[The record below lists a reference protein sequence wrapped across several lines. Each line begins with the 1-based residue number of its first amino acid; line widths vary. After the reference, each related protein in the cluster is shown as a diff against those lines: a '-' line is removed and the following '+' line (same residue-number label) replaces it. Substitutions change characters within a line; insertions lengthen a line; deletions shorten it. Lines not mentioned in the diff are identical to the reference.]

1 MITTIWIFIIF
12 ALVVAIVTLLWC
24 GLSMTKV
31 NHNEI
36 DAVHRHAYD
45 NRKRLIKLEE
55 QSNQAYVE
63 LLGEIKELRKPP
75 EKSNYITQTAYYS
88 GTNIICKGEY
98 VIYTNQFNKGVKIV
112 RKIKSWEDKMESC
125 ENNTFAGV
133 VKKQIQGPGL
143 VEIYAYQETNAQQ
156 D

>member
-12 ALVVAIVTLLWC
+12 ALVVAIVTLLCC

-75 EKSNYITQTAYYS
+75 EKSNYTTQTAYYS

-98 VIYTNQFNKGVKIV
+98 VIYTNHG
-112 RKIKSWEDKMESC
+112 KIKWK
-125 ENNTFAGV
+125 V
-133 VKKQIQGPGL
+133 VKTIPSL
-143 VEIYAYQETNAQQ
+143 V
-156 D
+156 